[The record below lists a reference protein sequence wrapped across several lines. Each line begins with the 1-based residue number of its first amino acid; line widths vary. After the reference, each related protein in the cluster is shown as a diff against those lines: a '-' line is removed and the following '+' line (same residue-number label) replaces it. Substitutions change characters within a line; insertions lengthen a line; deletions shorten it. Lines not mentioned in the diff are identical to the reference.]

1 MMASETVNSVLAA
14 EKEND
19 RKLTE
24 AKEQAAKII
33 ADANMKAQSVLDDA
47 VAEAKAKAARI
58 TAEAQ
63 KKADEIADHPPGDES
78 SSGNHDGQLFA
89 AAVKAVKERAL
100 R

>member
-1 MMASETVNSVLAA
+1 MMASETINSVLAA

-19 RKLTE
+19 RKLSE
-24 AKEQAAKII
+24 AKEQASKII
-33 ADANMKAQSVLDDA
+33 AEANVRARSILDQA
-47 VAEAKAKAARI
+47 VADAKAKAAQI

-63 KKADEIADHPPGDES
+63 KKADEIADHPPGDEV